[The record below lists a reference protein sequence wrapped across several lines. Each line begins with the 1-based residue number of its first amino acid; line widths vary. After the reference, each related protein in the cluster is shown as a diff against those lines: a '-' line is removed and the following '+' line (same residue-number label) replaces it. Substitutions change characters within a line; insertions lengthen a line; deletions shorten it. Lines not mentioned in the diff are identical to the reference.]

1 MKVYIL
7 KSDFGQWENSHT
19 QIIGVFLDKSKAEK
33 IKSEIE
39 LEMKEYENKECPY
52 NIEDYDNLTSKQQE
66 ECDTWQSNYYYAQNF
81 NYCYIEEHEL
91 IE

>member
-7 KSDFGQWENSHT
+7 SESHGQWEDACD
-19 QIIGVFLDKSKAEK
+19 QIIGIFLDRSKAEK

-52 NIEDYDNLTSKQQE
+52 DIENYDNLTLEQQE
-66 ECDTWQSNYYYAQNF
+66 ECDTWQSNYYHARNF
-81 NYCYIEEHEL
+81 NYCSIEEHEL